1 VRLGDLGE
9 RGDGAVE
16 LLARVG
22 GRHLHADARRALRH
36 DGVAEADLS
45 EKDYFVFQKP
55 LDSERTED
63 EKLAYEPQVAL
74 YF

>member
-1 VRLGDLGE
+1 
-9 RGDGAVE
+9 
-16 LLARVG
+16 VG